1 MDNIFDMEQY
11 EKEEENFINSL
22 DLSNCDLEE
31 NYLTEQEKFLD
42 DLLNENLDTLDMIK
56 ER

>member
-11 EKEEENFINSL
+11 EEEEENFINSL

-42 DLLNENLDTLDMIK
+42 DLLNESLDTIDLIK